1 MKINIALHLG
11 LNILGSFIF
20 CPSVVSFCLFCYI
33 QEEETYM
40 VPYHGPFLVSWFSVT
55 TLYIL
60 TPEDLELETT
70 DEVSVFLGLGE
81 NPYF

>member
-1 MKINIALHLG
+1 MRINIALH
-11 LNILGSFIF
+11 LGSFIF

-33 QEEETYM
+33 QEEKTYM

-70 DEVSVFLGLGE
+70 DEGEYEVSVFLGLGE